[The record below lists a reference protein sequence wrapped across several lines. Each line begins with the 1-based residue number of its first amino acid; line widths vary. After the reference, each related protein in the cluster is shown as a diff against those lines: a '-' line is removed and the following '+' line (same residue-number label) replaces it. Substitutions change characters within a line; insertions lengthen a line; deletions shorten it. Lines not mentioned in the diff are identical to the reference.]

1 MGYVSS
7 QATNV
12 CFSMGNWCPK
22 ISNHP
27 TPLTGCFWHSKCST
41 NNVFG
46 CNLDLGGFEHL
57 GTFPD
62 LDLNHVHCCAALPSR
77 SLRSFAASISRR
89 LKRRRGTW
97 QPPAANLTTWDRW
110 NGQNWPWIRGTTLS
124 KITLYDFMSA
134 FNSLVFA
141 FYFCRHEGSSCG
153 TVNFSPPTLVRLPE
167 PSNWICLNIR
177 YPQIWW
183 YSDGFLMV
191 SSSFP
196 HDGQPWRYTNPI
208 FRCTPKLSNLHWL
221 VYT

>member
-1 MGYVSS
+1 MGIYGECHGDLPSGNLLHTETMADLVRWFRVFKMVIFQLLRCIAMGYVSS

-77 SLRSFAASISRR
+77 SLRSFAASISRW

-110 NGQNWPWIRGTTLS
+110 NGQNWPWIRGTT
-124 KITLYDFMSA
+124 
-134 FNSLVFA
+134 
-141 FYFCRHEGSSCG
+141 
-153 TVNFSPPTLVRLPE
+153 
-167 PSNWICLNIR
+167 
-177 YPQIWW
+177 
-183 YSDGFLMV
+183 
-191 SSSFP
+191 
-196 HDGQPWRYTNPI
+196 
-208 FRCTPKLSNLHWL
+208 
-221 VYT
+221 